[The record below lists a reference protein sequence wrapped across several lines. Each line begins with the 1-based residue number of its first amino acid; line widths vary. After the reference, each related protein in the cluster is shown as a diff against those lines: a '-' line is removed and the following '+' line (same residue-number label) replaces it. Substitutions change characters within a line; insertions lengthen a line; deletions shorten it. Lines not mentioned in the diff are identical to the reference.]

1 MSVSLDEHGLGGL
14 RWIVLRGP
22 DREAFRALGEYTRD
36 EMAALTK
43 TWGLVAKLRRHVN
56 GPPGRERL
64 ASVRGAS
71 AQGFP
76 EAWAELAAFAVG
88 CAVPFDDLAL
98 MNFRGDLG
106 PVTGGIGCSDL
117 AWRRE
122 RSLIGHN
129 EDGAPENVGQC
140 ALLTLALDGL
150 PTVTA
155 FWYPGFLP
163 ANAFTV
169 TADGL
174 VWTIDHLPVAS
185 PGDGAARH
193 FVGRGLQRSARTLDA
208 AVEYLKTHPSAGGF
222 AYTIGDRSGRIV
234 SVEAM
239 AGRHAAVE
247 AGPQAAGPQAAGP
260 QAAGPQAAGPQAAG
274 PLLWH
279 TNHGRYLPGAEPLPE
294 GTSVARGQTLSALAV
309 PEQDPDPAWFLRVL
323 ADAPLPDGVRRDR
336 EAGDPAIT
344 LCTFV
349 ADLTAGEAVVA
360 ARDEAPVTIP
370 LPDLA
375 EGRPHR
381 QRQLASVGDSGRQA
395 DPDRR

>member
-1 MSVSLDEHGLGGL
+1 MNVSLDEHRLGGL

-22 DREAFRALGEYTRD
+22 DQEAFRALGEHMRD
-36 EMAALTK
+36 EITALIK
-43 TWGLVAKLRRHVN
+43 TWGLVAKLREHVS
-56 GPPGRERL
+56 GPPGRDRL
-64 ASVRGAS
+64 ASVRQAS
-71 AQGFP
+71 ALRFP
-76 EAWAELAAFAVG
+76 EAWAELAAFGEG

-106 PVTGGIGCSDL
+106 PVAGGIGCSDL

-260 QAAGPQAAGPQAAG
+260 QAAGPQAAGP
-274 PLLWH
+274 LLWH